1 MLRLFALALLL
12 LLPAA
17 ASAQELDA
25 AVAALVRISGTR
37 GGTPVRGSGF
47 VVALASDRA
56 TIVTASH
63 VIEGVEQLE
72 VSFAVDT
79 TTSRPA
85 GTVLGMDSGNPRGL
99 AAFQVRGT
107 LPSGLTALNFDIES
121 RLLRGE
127 ELYLMGFPQMA
138 TAPLT
143 LRRVFSGPAGNLLQL
158 DMPVGEGFS
167 GSPVLRKGRVVGVV
181 VDEDTQ
187 LTFAVKA
194 LVAQDAV
201 LGWGAQ
207 LGGPSDPTEP
217 PPRARTDTGKCVPGE
232 QRSVKGIA
240 FVHLCGGTFV
250 MGSAKD
256 DPTADADEKPA
267 HPVTLSELWMGK
279 TEITNGQ
286 YGFLLQKYHEGEV
299 NLPVVDATWENAEAA
314 CRSLGGRLPT
324 EAEWEYAARA
334 GSTTA
339 WAFGADERHLGDYA
353 WFRDNAGGKPHP
365 VGTKKANAWGLHDL
379 YGNAWEWVADWYGL
393 YSGGAQTDPTGP
405 AKGEQHILRGGCFA
419 NRAEHLRTTN
429 RHWQM
434 PGEQAPYFGFRC
446 VLGAQT
452 PATP

>member
-1 MLRLFALALLL
+1 MLRLSALALLL

-17 ASAQELDA
+17 ASTQELDV

-47 VVALASDRA
+47 VVSLESDRA

-63 VIEGVEQLE
+63 VIEGVEGLA

-79 TTSRPA
+79 TSPRPA

-99 AAFQVRGT
+99 AAFQVRGP
-107 LPSGLTALNFDIES
+107 LPSGLTALNFDTES

-158 DMPVGEGFS
+158 DLPVGEGFS

-201 LGWGAQ
+201 LGWGSQ
-207 LGGPSDPTEP
+207 LGSPGDRTEP
-217 PPRARTDTGKCVPGE
+217 PPRARTDAGKCVPGE
-232 QRSVKGIA
+232 QRSEKGIA

-250 MGSAKD
+250 MGSAKG

-267 HPVTLSELWMGK
+267 HRVTLSDFWMGK

-286 YGFLLQKYHEGEV
+286 YGFLLQTYHEGEAK
-299 NLPVVDATWENAEAA
+299 LPVIDATWENAAAA

-339 WAFGADERHLGDYA
+339 WAFGTDEKRLGDYA
-353 WFRDNAGGKPHP
+353 WFKDNSGGKPHP
-365 VGTKKANAWGLHDL
+365 VGTKKPNAWGLYDL
-379 YGNAWEWVADWYGL
+379 YGSAWEWVADWYGL
-393 YSGGAQTDPTGP
+393 YSEGDQTDPTGP
-405 AKGEQHILRGGCFA
+405 AKGEQHILRGGCFV
-419 NRAEHLRTTN
+419 NRSENLRTTN
-429 RHWQM
+429 RHW
-434 PGEQAPYFGFRC
+434 PKLDEQSPYYGFRC
-446 VLGAQT
+446 VLDART
-452 PATP
+452 LATP